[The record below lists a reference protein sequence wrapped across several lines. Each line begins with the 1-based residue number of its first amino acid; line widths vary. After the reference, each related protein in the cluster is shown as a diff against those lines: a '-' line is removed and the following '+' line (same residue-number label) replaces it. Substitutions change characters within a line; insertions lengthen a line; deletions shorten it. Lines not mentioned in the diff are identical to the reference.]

1 MRRKIDIA
9 RKGTCDEQISHS
21 VKTAG
26 IDLETLTAV
35 ESQHPCCPWMSIR
48 PDDDMMKGC
57 LRLRIEA
64 ILGTR
69 EGLPSIVLRCQ
80 A

>member
-48 PDDDMMKGC
+48 PDDDIVY
-57 LRLRIEA
+57 LL
-64 ILGTR
+64 L
-69 EGLPSIVLRCQ
+69 LDWVLRRFGTHERD
-80 A
+80 